1 MEREQESADDHGR
14 IILVSI
20 HVLVPVHNRADF
32 TEQFLV
38 SVDEQDLVTPVRAMI
53 IDDGS
58 SDRTPELARA
68 RGVDVLTGDGS
79 WWWAGSIQRGL
90 AAIAP
95 TLRLDDYVY
104 LGNND
109 TVLTPGHLQSLLD
122 EAKKHPRALIGS
134 ISNEIWPD
142 GTINPVSAGFFVRP
156 ETLTVENA
164 GVETREGLDALAGR
178 GVLMS
183 AAAARSL
190 RFSARRMPQHFA
202 DLSATYRV
210 RKHGFDLRIAP
221 TAVSTQ
227 LERAGSSVEIRPSLT
242 SAFRKRSSI
251 YFPALMSFWW
261 DVSTPRQRATLP
273 ARAFLRGVHQI
284 RSGAYS

>member
-20 HVLVPVHNRADF
+20 HALVPVHNRADF

-38 SVDEQDLVTPVRAMI
+38 SVHEQDAGTPVRVLI

-58 SDRTPELARA
+58 SDRTPALARA

-79 WWWAGSIQRGL
+79 WWWAGSMQRGL
-90 AAIAP
+90 AAISS
-95 TLRLDDYVY
+95 TLGWDDYVY

-109 TVLTPGHLQSLLD
+109 TVLAPGHLQSLLD
-122 EAKKHPRALIGS
+122 EAQENPRALIGS
-134 ISNEIWPD
+134 ISNEVWPD

-156 ETLTVENA
+156 EALTVENA
-164 GVETREGLDALAGR
+164 GVETCAGLDALAGR
-178 GVLMS
+178 GILIP

-190 RFSARRMPQHFA
+190 RFSPRRMPQHFA
-202 DLSATYRV
+202 DLSVTYRV
-210 RKHGFDLRIAP
+210 RQHGFDLRIAP
-221 TAVSTQ
+221 AAVSTQ

-242 SAFRKRSSI
+242 SAFSKRSSI
-251 YFPALMSFWW
+251 YVPAMMSFWW

-273 ARAFLRGVHQI
+273 ARALARGVQQV